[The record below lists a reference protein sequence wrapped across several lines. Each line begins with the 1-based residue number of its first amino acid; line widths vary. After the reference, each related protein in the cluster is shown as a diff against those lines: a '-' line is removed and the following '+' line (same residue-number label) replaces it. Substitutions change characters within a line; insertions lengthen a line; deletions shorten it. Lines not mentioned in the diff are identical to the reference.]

1 MEDSPT
7 VNSIDK
13 DFRRNFYT
21 LLIGLGTSCVL
32 MALKFLAYWI
42 TGSSAILSDALESII
57 NIVAGGFALGSL
69 MVSVKPPDESHP
81 YGHGKI
87 EYFSAGFEGA
97 LIIVAAIGIL
107 IEGAEQI
114 WNPRPLPRLDQGL
127 LILLVTVFAN
137 LAVGVSL
144 IRTGARTG
152 SLILTADG
160 KHILTDVYTSLLVFV
175 GVGLVHFTGW
185 YRLDGVVA
193 CVAGVNIVVSGAK
206 LVRQAFVRLMDAS
219 DPKLL
224 EEICSILSEYRR
236 EIWIDVHRLRAWRS
250 GQTIHVDFHLILPR
264 DLPLE
269 KGHGEVKYLEGVFN
283 EHFKGLADVLIHLDP
298 CDDPE
303 CPVCNFDPCDLRQ
316 EKKALDRPWRRDVV
330 INDSRKPE

>member
-1 MEDSPT
+1 MEDS
-7 VNSIDK
+7 SITISNNK
-13 DFRRNFYT
+13 EFKLNLYT
-21 LLIGLGTSCVL
+21 LVIALGTSCVL
-32 MALKFLAYWI
+32 MALKFVAYWI

-57 NIVAGGFALGSL
+57 NVVAGGFALGSL
-69 MVSVKPPDESHP
+69 IVSVKPPDESHP

-97 LIIVAAIGIL
+97 LIIVAAVGIL
-107 IEGAEQI
+107 IEGAQQV
-114 WNPRPLPRLDQGL
+114 WSPRQLPRLDEGL
-127 LILLVTVFAN
+127 LILLATVLAN
-137 LAVGVSL
+137 LAVGLRL

-152 SLILTADG
+152 SIILVADG

-185 YRLDGVVA
+185 FRLDGAVA
-193 CVAGVNIVVSGAK
+193 CIAGANIVVSGAK

-224 EEICSILSEYRR
+224 EEICSILSENRR

-269 KGHGEVKYLEGVFN
+269 KGHGEVKYLERVFN
-283 EHFKGLADVLIHLDP
+283 DHFKGLADVLVHLDP
-298 CDDPE
+298 CYDPE
-303 CPVCNFDPCDLRQ
+303 CPLCNFDPCNLRQ
-316 EKKALDRPWRRDVV
+316 EKKVLEKQWRRDVV
-330 INDSRKPE
+330 TSDSR